1 MKNAEFMICKSVE
14 NGSCIYNFKLA
25 WVVTV
30 GKMERFLPLSIVKCD
45 NIICVSLYANRM
57 NSLVLRVRGDE
68 VAHPG
73 GHGGD
78 LAGGA
83 ALDQFEVLLHGAVR
97 VRVHVHA
104 R

>member
-1 MKNAEFMICKSVE
+1 M
-14 NGSCIYNFKLA
+14 
-25 WVVTV
+25 TV
-30 GKMERFLPLSIVKCD
+30 GKTEIFLPLSIVKCD
-45 NIICVSLYANRM
+45 NIICVSIYANRM

-83 ALDQFEVLLHGAVR
+83 SLDQFEVLLHGAVR

-104 R
+104 RQIGLDQRHQPREHAHLHQAIWKTS